1 MTFKITSRWQSRRQ
15 LLWLAVYGLNL
26 NSTLLIYS
34 TGELIQS
41 KISLNV
47 YTFIYLSDFRADLL
61 NKTETERKEKIQK
74 LIEKEYKFK
83 NTLQD
88 RVIER
93 TKKSLKEKQ
102 ALIQLL
108 GKDYKV
114 DNFMT
119 MKSGFDTSQI
129 ETKHDARHYI
139 IETRIFN
146 SGFNTRSMRPE
157 INRQLRKL
165 DPGRKY
171 RVFKK
176 KLLEENRGRNVEIN
190 RAISD
195 SAFRKML
202 KDKNNWILYNQP
214 SERKW
219 SGSLTNVSE
228 HKKTEVNNVEP
239 VKTEV
244 ASDEKQ
250 NADVEHVVIK
260 ELGDIE
266 REKILEKRL
275 PRRPA
280 DAFSMTMRT
289 LGPVYFQSSA
299 YQLSKPE
306 ISLQNDQ
313 Q

>member
-1 MTFKITSRWQSRRQ
+1 M
-15 LLWLAVYGLNL
+15 
-26 NSTLLIYS
+26 
-34 TGELIQS
+34 IQS

-47 YTFIYLSDFRADLL
+47 YTDCRADLL

-74 LIEKEYKFK
+74 LIEKEYKFR

-171 RVFKK
+171 RMFKK

-219 SGSLTNVSE
+219 SGSLSNVSE
-228 HKKTEVNNVEP
+228 HKKTEANNVEP

-250 NADVEHVVIK
+250 TADVEHAVIK
-260 ELGDIE
+260 EGDIEHVE

-299 YQLSKPE
+299 YQLSKQE